1 MPSLGNLWYQLGI
14 KDLTDAD
21 LQRINTKLK
30 NLGAGITLT
39 PEITKALAQ
48 AAVPT
53 GIKIELTPTITNE
66 ALAKAVENK
75 VMKVE
80 VSPLLTN
87 LRKAIKDATTQS
99 PVEIEV
105 GPNVTKLRN
114 LVTNALNRQGY
125 TLNISTV
132 NDSFAK
138 VVQQKLNGRAYTVT
152 IHANAAEIVRSV
164 QASLMQVQSRYFGLQ
179 VSRDILRNSIDQALM
194 GKPFNIQIAVMQDQA
209 RRAVQNALNNARM
222 VGKDEALAFQR
233 LKAGELKAAQAEIAK
248 LKAAHMSAADAAKAH
263 TTASVNLGGAMGSN
277 IRIAGELG
285 SAMASMYSISAARQF
300 LSQVIEIGGEL
311 EHQKIA
317 MDTIFGDKGKTA
329 ELFGQIKGLARQ
341 SPFGVMELTSSVKRL
356 SAYGVEYNE
365 IYDTAKRLA
374 DISAATSVDINRLI
388 LAFGKTKSRGFLDGL
403 EAKQFAYANIPIYE
417 MVRKKLEELEG
428 QAVTTA
434 DVMAR
439 MKKREISFDI
449 VKDVLWDI
457 TDPGGKFYNMQE
469 ALAGSVKTSWKLVKD
484 NIELMFGEIAESSVG
499 GVLKDVAEILQSL
512 TRNWRA
518 LSAVGLT
525 LVSVFGMQKLAT
537 FGLNRAIEQS
547 VGTSVKQ
554 ILVDKQKQAANLRS
568 IRLTQTL
575 TAEEERLIRT
585 SNRLTAE
592 DLKRSFGEEKLSSET
607 ARMLFLTKQLSRE
620 EINRCVSL
628 GLLDAATAKSI
639 TGANMLASAWARAKV
654 AMSGIGQSIGMALG
668 AVFNWTTAIFAAIG
682 AVAMLFQRSSE
693 FNKHAKESSEGV
705 YTKAAEGAENL
716 KKILDGIKPSDGL
729 PTHELTQGIEQ
740 MKQAIK
746 DYSPTPIDDVNN
758 ALIDQKGHVR
768 ELTEQYDIMHK
779 RLLEL
784 AGALDGIADKK
795 TADALESAIK
805 NTKRNF
811 LSDDI
816 EKQYQDLGNAIEDTR
831 NNIVNFERENKT
843 RLHEIVKEAAA
854 LSPEFRKAIAGM
866 TNDEK
871 KFMELAMN
879 SGKYWK
885 QMSADIQDSLREAA
899 NGGFWDEGLQSISR
913 LNPWNAAGR
922 WNNAEEAAKQAAADL
937 VDGFKTE
944 LKNHD
949 TDISQYTEDQLRT
962 IFNTYIN
969 GTQLTTDMKR
979 QMKIDV
985 GVELGISLIEE
996 DPIGDALKEQLK
1008 SLATDNNEIN
1018 SIAQEL
1024 GIKNAKEVLKGALL
1038 TIQYEGY
1045 ESLSPVEKQVVD
1057 KLMADANAKV
1067 MKDLGQTNDQMAS
1080 YLASHPLTQIINIV
1094 YRDRNEPS
1102 DFQKELWNNNPKLK
1116 DHLLIAKDMEWF
1128 SKWTNGSNGY
1138 YDAQQNAQRD
1148 IKAIQQEIAAAGN
1161 ASAEW
1166 KKAKQEELDAMKALA
1181 ADMNLNV
1188 ADSTNSGGK
1197 RGGSKGSSNSD
1208 PFADA
1213 IKERINLLKKAKSEY
1228 ESLSKLVGSVAAAG
1242 QLAASPIFEGLK
1254 ANNFLPAQS
1263 IPQTLDEYEKA
1274 LDELQKM
1281 LTAKG
1286 LKNKKYRELN
1296 VEIEQ
1301 VKFDIKKKR
1310 IEEELKLALDK
1321 VTKEA
1326 ERQLADWNL
1335 YDKVRKATGNK
1346 KLAMNLAFGMNMTGE
1361 TDYVSM
1367 IKKQF
1372 DAVAK
1377 AAGSSLT
1384 YGTVTP
1390 ELLKDAPE
1398 EVRKAYE
1405 KAFSEIQKYHDK
1417 ERNELADM
1425 VAQYKN
1431 TQEEIV
1437 ALTAEAEEKKR
1448 KIRESKDLT
1457 DVQKQQLI
1465 DKIDS
1470 ELNYETFRR
1479 SGEYLK
1485 FFNAIL
1491 SFTGEEAENVGR
1503 KIKQALDD
1511 KLKAGSISAKEYCDE
1526 MEKIDK
1532 QLDKIRSKQGDFG
1545 NFMKGGLQNLF
1556 QKRYEQSESD
1566 YNAAIQNFTDA
1577 KNAFDVAQQ
1586 KGDKAGM
1593 KQAQA
1598 AMDAAGAMKEG
1609 AGAAM
1614 QGAQGAMQTMQ
1625 AIDMIVH
1632 GINDTVQGI
1641 KGAMELITEMAES
1654 YGADTGADT
1663 DWGKANA
1670 FMSTFGEASQHA
1682 TDAWD
1687 ALKSGNVGGVIKGV
1701 IGSVTSWFTG
1711 FNKWHDAKL
1720 QAQIEK
1726 SKKVMEI
1733 LQHGYDALER
1743 RMEHFLG
1750 NGRNVDITGLFNV
1763 DEAKAR
1769 VGEIEEKL
1777 EKKLNKLS
1785 KMDGKAAEN
1794 LAKGTLIGTGVGAA
1808 LGPLGLLAGS
1818 LVGSVVGG
1826 VMDLVNSHK
1835 KRKLIKQINKLY
1847 EEQKR
1852 LLAEI
1857 EAYES
1862 GGTYGLQRQYMKEQL
1877 EELNKQRKAEDK
1889 KKNSDKKALAD
1900 MDDQI
1905 DELTVKIMSFAE
1917 ETAQNLYG
1925 IDLKGWAD
1933 QIGDSLVDAFAK
1945 GEDAAEAF
1953 NKTVGEIMRSV
1964 VSKVISVGIIQ
1975 PMMQD
1980 LQNWLF
1986 GDGTDGYAKGEG
1998 GAFGHDFELQPGEV
2012 ATLGSKLKLM
2022 QNGVGKSKELFD
2034 QINELMGGMLSDT
2047 ESTKNG
2053 LSAGIQGI
2061 TEDSADLLASYLNAV
2076 RADVAQSTREYWPK
2090 LLNEVLPGMSII
2102 AESQLKVQ
2110 EQIASNTL
2118 RNAVAAELIVKSND
2132 NISRL
2137 LVRVTQGTDKFH
2149 VN

>member
-1 MPSLGNLWYQLGI
+1 ML
-14 KDLTDAD
+14 KDMTDAD
-21 LQRINTKLK
+21 LQKLEQKLK
-30 NLGAGITLT
+30 NLGVTVDTSHIRQQIEASVGATPFNAKVSFGNARADLESLFLNNKFGVNAEVIASRLRDSIKATLT
-39 PEITKALAQ
+39 NWSTDA
-48 AAVPT
+48 
-53 GIKIELTPTITNE
+53 TI
-66 ALAKAVENK
+66 LPNK
-75 VMKVE
+75 N
-80 VSPLLTN
+80 N
-87 LRKAIKDATTQS
+87 LRKAVKDALVS
-99 PVEIEV
+99 SGFEV
-105 GPNVTKLRN
+105 NVNR
-114 LVTNALNRQGY
+114 VTGLNATVQKALGSTH
-125 TLNISTV
+125 TLNIDVDPKKLAKAIEKAAKSYNGKDVTV
-132 NDSFAK
+132 AVKEKYLLDSIKAALRSEKFPIRVIVNKAEAQDAVRQALQAAGLQNQGFTASDK
-138 VVQQKLNGRAYTVT
+138 RAWDAQSRRMEAEARAAAASALAQRRLAGA
-152 IHANAAEIVRSV
+152 HNAAQRATDSHIHSSI
-164 QASLMQVQSRYFGLQ
+164 SLG
-179 VSRDILRNSIDQALM
+179 
-194 GKPFNIQIAVMQDQA
+194 
-209 RRAVQNALNNARM
+209 
-222 VGKDEALAFQR
+222 
-233 LKAGELKAAQAEIAK
+233 
-248 LKAAHMSAADAAKAH
+248 SAMR
-263 TTASVNLGGAMGSN
+263 GN

-285 SAMASMYSISAARQF
+285 PMLASAYSVVALKNFMQK
-300 LSQVIEIGGEL
+300 VVEIGGEL
-311 EHQKIA
+311 EKQKLA
-317 MDTIFGDKGKTA
+317 MNAILGNEGFANTITS
-329 ELFGQIKGLARQ
+329 QINSLAVK
-341 SPFGVMELTSSVKRL
+341 SPFGVMELNQYAKQLTAFQIPYNELYDTMKRMADVSAAVGVDMGRIIL
-356 SAYGVEYNE
+356 AYGQVRA
-365 IYDTAKRLA
+365 AK
-374 DISAATSVDINRLI
+374 
-388 LAFGKTKSRGFLDGL
+388 FLKGTEL
-403 EAKQFAYANIPIYE
+403 RQFTEANIPMIDMLAQRFTKLKGE
-417 MVRKKLEELEG
+417 MVSAG
-428 QAVTTA
+428 
-434 DVMAR
+434 DVMD
-439 MKKREISFDI
+439 MISNKEVTFED
-449 VKDVLWDI
+449 VKAVLWEL
-457 TDPGGKFYNMQE
+457 TGEGGRFYNMQE
-469 ALAGSVKTSWKLVKD
+469 VLSESVQAKWKNLAD
-484 NIELMFGEIAESSVG
+484 AIDLMFADIAESTAGPLKGMAELLTALASRWKTIATIIASVAG
-499 GVLKDVAEILQSL
+499 TFGVAKVATLAW
-512 TRNWRA
+512 NAA
-518 LSAVGLT
+518 LSKTT
-525 LVSVFGMQKLAT
+525 LS
-537 FGLNRAIEQS
+537 AIKDAKS
-547 VGTSVKQ
+547 AKQ
-554 ILVDKQKQAANLRS
+554 IETANLRVAS
-568 IRLTQTL
+568 TYRTL
-575 TAEEERLIRT
+575 TAAEQGLIHT
-585 SNRLTAE
+585 KGRLTAAQYVQLAAE
-592 DLKRSFGEEKLSSET
+592 GK
-607 ARMLFLTKQLSRE
+607 LTKEQVLRL
-620 EINRCVSL
+620 IAL
-628 GLLDAATAKSI
+628 KKLDANTIGHLRSVLGITKAEVSAAQATK
-639 TGANMLASAWARAKV
+639 AWRVRIA
-654 AMSGIGQSIGMALG
+654 QLG
-668 AVFNWTTAIFAAIG
+668 ATMRSVGSSIAGFFLNPLTIAMAAIG
-682 AVAMLFQRSSE
+682 TVTALWQKNSE
-693 FNKHAKESSEGV
+693 EMQKAKEIGDNVATSASEGF
-705 YTKAAEGAENL
+705 KNL
-716 KKILDGIKPSDGL
+716 KSSVENFKPGEGL
-729 PTHELTQGIEQ
+729 TDVQLTQGIEQ
-740 MKQAIK
+740 MQQLIK
-746 DYSPTPIDDVNN
+746 DYSPTPIEDINN
-758 ALIDQKGHVR
+758 ALVAQDGHIRSLVGQYWELYERINSLKYAYQELDNRFGGQMVEGALKATDGGNWFTQLFDDNLAENAKDYTNALGRVSDRIAKYSR
-768 ELTEQYDIMHK
+768 EYADNMKNAVIAALNADERFRNAVSGMTSYDEKLRFLAEHSGDYYKAMSAFDADMNKRDNGK
-779 RLLEL
+779 RLDYFSNSSQIQKAHDELLKDTDKFIADYNSRLQQQGINPFLMTPNQKTAVAIAMKSMLAQLEDAGEDAKAIIAKKLEDSWGL
-784 AGALDGIADKK
+784 AGMI
-795 TADALESAIK
+795 
-805 NTKRNF
+805 
-811 LSDDI
+811 
-816 EKQYQDLGNAIEDTR
+816 IEDKIGPSMQEKFR
-831 NNIVNFERENKT
+831 AIVGAST
-843 RLHEIVKEAAA
+843 
-854 LSPEFRKAIAGM
+854 
-866 TNDEK
+866 
-871 KFMELAMN
+871 
-879 SGKYWK
+879 
-885 QMSADIQDSLREAA
+885 
-899 NGGFWDEGLQSISR
+899 DEGVKM
-913 LNPWNAAGR
+913 AAR
-922 WNNAEEAAKQAAADL
+922 KL
-937 VDGFKTE
+937 
-944 LKNHD
+944 
-949 TDISQYTEDQLRT
+949 
-962 IFNTYIN
+962 
-969 GTQLTTDMKR
+969 
-979 QMKIDV
+979 
-985 GVELGISLIEE
+985 
-996 DPIGDALKEQLK
+996 
-1008 SLATDNNEIN
+1008 
-1018 SIAQEL
+1018 
-1024 GIKNAKEVLKGALL
+1024 
-1038 TIQYEGY
+1038 QYEGY
-1045 ESLSPVEKQVVD
+1045 NELSTIEKETVKRLMEQA
-1057 KLMADANAKV
+1057 KRQTMADLKILNSD
-1067 MKDLGQTNDQMAS
+1067 MQN
-1080 YLASHPLTQIINIV
+1080 YLTTHPLSQIITLSYVSDNK
-1094 YRDRNEPS
+1094 PS
-1102 DFQKELWNNNPKLK
+1102 DLAKELVKKHGYPGLTESTNRYVTSWTSDNSVYNARNAAQSALK
-1116 DHLLIAKDMEWF
+1116 AAK
-1128 SKWTNGSNGY
+1128 N
-1138 YDAQQNAQRD
+1138 
-1148 IKAIQQEIAAAGN
+1148 
-1161 ASAEW
+1161 
-1166 KKAKQEELDAMKALA
+1166 ELDAAKKAGAGVKA
-1181 ADMNLNV
+1181 AQKKWDEVWAALEYLGWTDLQTKDKKSNKH
-1188 ADSTNSGGK
+1188 S
-1197 RGGSKGSSNSD
+1197 GSKGTQKD
-1208 PFADA
+1208 KVAEDLKQRFKDIKDA
-1213 IKERINLLKKAKSEY
+1213 WSEFQKW
-1228 ESLSKLVGSVAAAG
+1228 SKTEGREAAAARIG
-1242 QLAASPIFEGLK
+1242 ESGL
-1254 ANNFLPAQS
+1254 FSTLPKDK
-1263 IPQTLDEYEKA
+1263 IPQTVEQYRALVADLEKELRAAGVKGSARESLLNELLKQLLDIDKTVV
-1274 LDELQKM
+1274 DEQ
-1281 LTAKG
+1281 
-1286 LKNKKYRELN
+1286 
-1296 VEIEQ
+1296 
-1301 VKFDIKKKR
+1301 
-1310 IEEELKLALDK
+1310 LKLALDK

-1545 NFMKGGLQNLF
+1545 NFIKGGLQNLF

-1566 YNAAIQNFTDA
+1566 YNAATQNFTDA

-1593 KQAQA
+1593 QQAQA

-1785 KMDGKAAEN
+1785 KMDGKAAKN

-2061 TEDSADLLASYLNAV
+2061 TEDTADLLASYLNAV

-2090 LLNEVLPGMSII
+2090 LLNEALPGMSII

>member
-1 MPSLGNLWYQLGI
+1 ML
-14 KDLTDAD
+14 KDMTDAD
-21 LQRINTKLK
+21 LKKLEQK
-30 NLGAGITLT
+30 LQNLGVSVDTKHLRSSIEAAIGATPFNATVTFGNARASLDAALAGSNKANVEVIASKLHDSINAALDKYTGKALIVPKTKDLRKAVNDALLSAGFEINIGKVKGLT
-39 PEITKALAQ
+39 TTINNALGSDHNIKVSVDPKKLADAIDKAVKSYKGGTQIPLEAKEKILHDSIRKALKSEKFPIKVIVDKAEAQDAVRQALQAAGLQNQGFTASDKRAWDAQSRRMEAEARAAAASALAQ
-48 AAVPT
+48 RR
-53 GIKIELTPTITNE
+53 
-66 ALAKAVENK
+66 LAGA
-75 VMKVE
+75 
-80 VSPLLTN
+80 
-87 LRKAIKDATTQS
+87 
-99 PVEIEV
+99 
-105 GPNVTKLRN
+105 
-114 LVTNALNRQGY
+114 
-125 TLNISTV
+125 
-132 NDSFAK
+132 
-138 VVQQKLNGRAYTVT
+138 
-152 IHANAAEIVRSV
+152 HNAAQRATDSHIHSSI
-164 QASLMQVQSRYFGLQ
+164 SLG
-179 VSRDILRNSIDQALM
+179 
-194 GKPFNIQIAVMQDQA
+194 
-209 RRAVQNALNNARM
+209 
-222 VGKDEALAFQR
+222 
-233 LKAGELKAAQAEIAK
+233 
-248 LKAAHMSAADAAKAH
+248 SAMR
-263 TTASVNLGGAMGSN
+263 GN

-285 SAMASMYSISAARQF
+285 PMLASAYSVVALKNFMQK
-300 LSQVIEIGGEL
+300 VVEIGGEL
-311 EHQKIA
+311 EKQKLA
-317 MDTIFGDKGKTA
+317 MNAILGNEGFANTITS
-329 ELFGQIKGLARQ
+329 QINSLAVK
-341 SPFGVMELTSSVKRL
+341 SPFGVMELNQYAKQLTAFQIPYNELYDTMKRMADVSAAVGVDMGRIIL
-356 SAYGVEYNE
+356 AYGQVRA
-365 IYDTAKRLA
+365 AK
-374 DISAATSVDINRLI
+374 
-388 LAFGKTKSRGFLDGL
+388 FLKGTEL
-403 EAKQFAYANIPIYE
+403 RQFTEANIPMIDMLAQRFTKLKGE
-417 MVRKKLEELEG
+417 MVSAG
-428 QAVTTA
+428 
-434 DVMAR
+434 DVMD
-439 MKKREISFDI
+439 MISNKEVTFED
-449 VKDVLWDI
+449 VKAVLWEL
-457 TDPGGKFYNMQE
+457 TGEGGKFYNMQE
-469 ALAGSVKTSWKLVKD
+469 VLSESVQAKWKNLSD
-484 NIELMFGEIAESSVG
+484 AIDLMFADIAKSTSG
-499 GVLKDVAEILQSL
+499 LLKGLAEILTDLTSQWKTIASVITAAAIAFGSIKVVSLLAARSLDASGTSALKAASNAALLERRNARLAQSYRKLTLEEVLALRKSEPIITLWNKQKAMRQSL
-512 TRNWRA
+512 SAAQFRQLALTRQITKEEWSRMIALGRLSDMQKQVLVTTGVMTQREIANIRTLSGWKKAFLGVGNAMRGVGRAMLSLAASPWTWGMAA
-518 LSAVGLT
+518 LSAVMSLWQKN
-525 LVSVFGMQKLAT
+525 SEEMQK
-537 FGLNRAIEQS
+537 
-547 VGTSVKQ
+547 
-554 ILVDKQKQAANLRS
+554 
-568 IRLTQTL
+568 
-575 TAEEERLIRT
+575 
-585 SNRLTAE
+585 
-592 DLKRSFGEEKLSSET
+592 
-607 ARMLFLTKQLSRE
+607 
-620 EINRCVSL
+620 
-628 GLLDAATAKSI
+628 
-639 TGANMLASAWARAKV
+639 
-654 AMSGIGQSIGMALG
+654 
-668 AVFNWTTAIFAAIG
+668 
-682 AVAMLFQRSSE
+682 
-693 FNKHAKESSEGV
+693 AKEIGDNVATSASEGF
-705 YTKAAEGAENL
+705 KNL
-716 KKILDGIKPSDGL
+716 KSSVENFKPGWGLSD
-729 PTHELTQGIEQ
+729 TQLTQGIEQ
-740 MKQAIK
+740 MQQLIK
-746 DYSPTPIDDVNN
+746 DYSPTPIEDINN
-758 ALIDQKGHVR
+758 ALVAQDGHVR
-768 ELTEQYDIMHK
+768 TLVEQYEILRERINVLKDAYQGLDNHSGGQMVEGALKATDGGNWFTQLFDDNLAENAKDYTNALGRVSDRIAKYSREYSDDMRKAVNAAMNADAGFKKAVSGMSSYDEKLRYLAEHSK
-779 RLLEL
+779 EYAEATKAYGDYQYKSTSATNSGGLNYLSNAGQIEAARKELLKDTDKFIADYNSRLQQQGINPSFMTPQQKAEVAIAMKSMLAQLEDAGEDAKAL
-784 AGALDGIADKK
+784 IAQKLEESWVMTGMIIEDKIGPSMQAKFRTLMGDSAEAGAKSA
-795 TADALESAIK
+795 AIK
-805 NTKRNF
+805 
-811 LSDDI
+811 L
-816 EKQYQDLGNAIEDTR
+816 
-831 NNIVNFERENKT
+831 
-843 RLHEIVKEAAA
+843 
-854 LSPEFRKAIAGM
+854 
-866 TNDEK
+866 
-871 KFMELAMN
+871 
-879 SGKYWK
+879 
-885 QMSADIQDSLREAA
+885 
-899 NGGFWDEGLQSISR
+899 
-913 LNPWNAAGR
+913 
-922 WNNAEEAAKQAAADL
+922 
-937 VDGFKTE
+937 
-944 LKNHD
+944 
-949 TDISQYTEDQLRT
+949 
-962 IFNTYIN
+962 
-969 GTQLTTDMKR
+969 
-979 QMKIDV
+979 
-985 GVELGISLIEE
+985 
-996 DPIGDALKEQLK
+996 
-1008 SLATDNNEIN
+1008 
-1018 SIAQEL
+1018 
-1024 GIKNAKEVLKGALL
+1024 
-1038 TIQYEGY
+1038 QYEGY
-1045 ESLSPVEKQVVD
+1045 DALSDSEKEVVD
-1057 KLMADANAKV
+1057 KLMKQAKTQTMADLKILNSD
-1067 MKDLGQTNDQMAS
+1067 MQN
-1080 YLASHPLTQIINIV
+1080 YLKTHPLSQIITLSYVSDNK
-1094 YRDRNEPS
+1094 PS
-1102 DFQKELWNNNPKLK
+1102 DLAKELVKKHGYPGLTESTNRYVTSWTSDNSVYNARNAAQSALQA
-1116 DHLLIAKDMEWF
+1116 AK
-1128 SKWTNGSNGY
+1128 N
-1138 YDAQQNAQRD
+1138 
-1148 IKAIQQEIAAAGN
+1148 
-1161 ASAEW
+1161 
-1166 KKAKQEELDAMKALA
+1166 ELDAAKKAGAGVEA
-1181 ADMNLNV
+1181 AQKKWDEVWAALEYLGWTDLQTKDQKSNKH
-1188 ADSTNSGGK
+1188 S
-1197 RGGSKGSSNSD
+1197 GSKGTQKDKVAENLKQRFKD
-1208 PFADA
+1208 IKDA
-1213 IKERINLLKKAKSEY
+1213 WSEFQKW
-1228 ESLSKLVGSVAAAG
+1228 SKTEGREAAAARIG
-1242 QLAASPIFEGLK
+1242 ESGL
-1254 ANNFLPAQS
+1254 FSTLPKDK
-1263 IPQTLDEYEKA
+1263 IPQTVEQYRALVADLEKELRAAGVKGSARESLLNELLKQLLDIDKTVV
-1274 LDELQKM
+1274 DEQ
-1281 LTAKG
+1281 
-1286 LKNKKYRELN
+1286 
-1296 VEIEQ
+1296 
-1301 VKFDIKKKR
+1301 
-1310 IEEELKLALDK
+1310 LKLALDK

-2061 TEDSADLLASYLNAV
+2061 TEDTADLLASYLNAV

-2090 LLNEVLPGMSII
+2090 LLNEALPGMSII

>member
-1 MPSLGNLWYQLGI
+1 MLKDMTDAELNQIKQKLQNLGVSVDTKHLRSSIEAAIGATPFNATVTFGNARASLDAALAGSNKANVEVIASKLHDSINAALDKYTGKAI
-14 KDLTDAD
+14 IVPKTKDLRKAVNDALMSAGFEINIGKVKGLTTTINNALGSD
-21 LQRINTKLK
+21 HNIKVSVDPKKLADAIDKAVKSYKGGTQIPLEAKEKILHDSIRKALKSEKFPIKVIVDKAEAQDAVRQALQA
-30 NLGAGITLT
+30 AGLQNQGFTASDKRAWDAQSRRM
-39 PEITKALAQ
+39 EAEARAAAASALAQ
-48 AAVPT
+48 RR
-53 GIKIELTPTITNE
+53 
-66 ALAKAVENK
+66 LAGA
-75 VMKVE
+75 
-80 VSPLLTN
+80 
-87 LRKAIKDATTQS
+87 
-99 PVEIEV
+99 
-105 GPNVTKLRN
+105 
-114 LVTNALNRQGY
+114 
-125 TLNISTV
+125 
-132 NDSFAK
+132 
-138 VVQQKLNGRAYTVT
+138 
-152 IHANAAEIVRSV
+152 HNAAQRATDSHIHSSI
-164 QASLMQVQSRYFGLQ
+164 SLG
-179 VSRDILRNSIDQALM
+179 
-194 GKPFNIQIAVMQDQA
+194 
-209 RRAVQNALNNARM
+209 
-222 VGKDEALAFQR
+222 
-233 LKAGELKAAQAEIAK
+233 
-248 LKAAHMSAADAAKAH
+248 SAMR
-263 TTASVNLGGAMGSN
+263 GN

-285 SAMASMYSISAARQF
+285 PMLASAYSVVALKNFMQK
-300 LSQVIEIGGEL
+300 VVEIGGEL
-311 EHQKIA
+311 EKQKLA
-317 MDTIFGDKGKTA
+317 MNAILGNEGFANTITS
-329 ELFGQIKGLARQ
+329 QINTLAVK
-341 SPFGVMELTSSVKRL
+341 SPFGVMELNQYAKQLTAFQIPYNELYDTMKRMADVSAAVGVDMGRIIL
-356 SAYGVEYNE
+356 AYGQVRA
-365 IYDTAKRLA
+365 AK
-374 DISAATSVDINRLI
+374 
-388 LAFGKTKSRGFLDGL
+388 FLKGTEL
-403 EAKQFAYANIPIYE
+403 RQFTEANIPMIDMLAQRFTKLKGE
-417 MVRKKLEELEG
+417 MVSAG
-428 QAVTTA
+428 
-434 DVMAR
+434 DVMD
-439 MKKREISFDI
+439 MISNKEVTFED
-449 VKDVLWDI
+449 VKAVLWEL
-457 TDPGGKFYNMQE
+457 TGEGGKFYNMQE
-469 ALAGSVKTSWKLVKD
+469 VLSESVQAKWKNLSD
-484 NIELMFGEIAESSVG
+484 AIDLMFADIAESTAGPLKGMAELLTALASRWKTIATIIASVAG
-499 GVLKDVAEILQSL
+499 TFGVAKVATLAW
-512 TRNWRA
+512 NAA
-518 LSAVGLT
+518 LSKTT
-525 LVSVFGMQKLAT
+525 LS
-537 FGLNRAIEQS
+537 AIKDAKS
-547 VGTSVKQ
+547 AKQ
-554 ILVDKQKQAANLRS
+554 IETANLRVAS
-568 IRLTQTL
+568 TYRTL
-575 TAEEERLIRT
+575 TAAEQGLIHT
-585 SNRLTAE
+585 KGRLTAAQYVQLAAE
-592 DLKRSFGEEKLSSET
+592 GK
-607 ARMLFLTKQLSRE
+607 LTKEQVLRL
-620 EINRCVSL
+620 IAL
-628 GLLDAATAKSI
+628 KKLDANTIGHLRSVLGITKAEVSAAQATK
-639 TGANMLASAWARAKV
+639 AWRVRIA
-654 AMSGIGQSIGMALG
+654 QLG
-668 AVFNWTTAIFAAIG
+668 ATMRSVGSSIAGFFLNPLTIAMAAIG
-682 AVAMLFQRSSE
+682 TVTALWQKNSEEMQR
-693 FNKHAKESSEGV
+693 AKEIGDNVATSASEGSKKL
-705 YTKAAEGAENL
+705 KADIENF
-716 KKILDGIKPSDGL
+716 KL
-729 PTHELTQGIEQ
+729 PWNLTDTQLTQGIEQ
-740 MKQAIK
+740 MQQLIK
-746 DYSPTPIDDVNN
+746 DYSPTPIEDINN
-758 ALIDQKGHVR
+758 ALVAQDGHIHT
-768 ELTEQYDIMHK
+768 LIEQYEILRERINSLKDAYQGLDNRFGGQMVEGALKATDGGNWFTQLFDDNLAENAKDYTNALGRVTDRIAKYSREYADNMKNAVIAALNADERFRNAVSGMTSYDEKLRFLAEHSGDYYKAMSAFDADMNKRDNGK
-779 RLLEL
+779 RLDYFANSSQIQKAHDELLKDTDKFIADYNSRLQQQGINPFLMTPNQKTAVAIAMKSMLAQLEDAGEDAKAIIAKKLEDSWGL
-784 AGALDGIADKK
+784 AGMI
-795 TADALESAIK
+795 
-805 NTKRNF
+805 
-811 LSDDI
+811 
-816 EKQYQDLGNAIEDTR
+816 IEDKIGPSMQEKFR
-831 NNIVNFERENKT
+831 AIVGAST
-843 RLHEIVKEAAA
+843 
-854 LSPEFRKAIAGM
+854 
-866 TNDEK
+866 
-871 KFMELAMN
+871 
-879 SGKYWK
+879 
-885 QMSADIQDSLREAA
+885 
-899 NGGFWDEGLQSISR
+899 DEGVKM
-913 LNPWNAAGR
+913 AAR
-922 WNNAEEAAKQAAADL
+922 KL
-937 VDGFKTE
+937 
-944 LKNHD
+944 
-949 TDISQYTEDQLRT
+949 
-962 IFNTYIN
+962 
-969 GTQLTTDMKR
+969 
-979 QMKIDV
+979 
-985 GVELGISLIEE
+985 
-996 DPIGDALKEQLK
+996 
-1008 SLATDNNEIN
+1008 
-1018 SIAQEL
+1018 
-1024 GIKNAKEVLKGALL
+1024 
-1038 TIQYEGY
+1038 QYEGY
-1045 ESLSPVEKQVVD
+1045 NALSAAEKETVK
-1057 KLMADANAKV
+1057 KLMEQAKGQT
-1067 MKDLGQTNDQMAS
+1067 MADLGILNSDMQN
-1080 YLASHPLTQIINIV
+1080 YLTAHPLTQLITLAFVSDKPSELATELVKKYGYPGLTESTNRYVTSWTSDNSV
-1094 YRDRNEPS
+1094 YNARNAAQS
-1102 DFQKELWNNNPKLK
+1102 ALK
-1116 DHLLIAKDMEWF
+1116 AAK
-1128 SKWTNGSNGY
+1128 N
-1138 YDAQQNAQRD
+1138 
-1148 IKAIQQEIAAAGN
+1148 
-1161 ASAEW
+1161 
-1166 KKAKQEELDAMKALA
+1166 ELDAAKKAGAGVKA
-1181 ADMNLNV
+1181 AQKKWDEVWAALEYLGWTDLQTKDQKPNKH
-1188 ADSTNSGGK
+1188 S
-1197 RGGSKGSSNSD
+1197 GSKGTQKD
-1208 PFADA
+1208 KVAEDLKQRFKDIKDA
-1213 IKERINLLKKAKSEY
+1213 WSEFQKW
-1228 ESLSKLVGSVAAAG
+1228 SKTEGREAAAARIG
-1242 QLAASPIFEGLK
+1242 ESGL
-1254 ANNFLPAQS
+1254 FSTLPKDK
-1263 IPQTLDEYEKA
+1263 IPQTVEQYRALVADLEKELRAAGVKGSARESLLNELLKQLLDIDKTVV
-1274 LDELQKM
+1274 DEQ
-1281 LTAKG
+1281 
-1286 LKNKKYRELN
+1286 
-1296 VEIEQ
+1296 
-1301 VKFDIKKKR
+1301 
-1310 IEEELKLALDK
+1310 LKLALDK

-1346 KLAMNLAFGMNMTGE
+1346 QLAMNLAFGMNMTGE

-1566 YNAAIQNFTDA
+1566 YNAATQNFTDA

-1785 KMDGKAAEN
+1785 KMDGKAAKN

-2061 TEDSADLLASYLNAV
+2061 TEDTADLLASYLNAV

-2090 LLNEVLPGMSII
+2090 LLNEALPGMSII

>member
-1 MPSLGNLWYQLGI
+1 ML
-14 KDLTDAD
+14 KDMTDAD
-21 LQRINTKLK
+21 LQKLEQKLK
-30 NLGAGITLT
+30 NLGVTVDTSHIRQQIEASVGATPFNAKVSFGNARADLESLFLNNKFGVNAEVIASRLRDSIKATLT
-39 PEITKALAQ
+39 NWSTDA
-48 AAVPT
+48 
-53 GIKIELTPTITNE
+53 TI
-66 ALAKAVENK
+66 LPNK
-75 VMKVE
+75 N
-80 VSPLLTN
+80 N
-87 LRKAIKDATTQS
+87 LRKAVKDALVS
-99 PVEIEV
+99 SGFEV
-105 GPNVTKLRN
+105 NVNR
-114 LVTNALNRQGY
+114 VTGLNA
-125 TLNISTV
+125 T
-132 NDSFAK
+132 
-138 VVQQKLNGRAYTVT
+138 
-152 IHANAAEIVRSV
+152 
-164 QASLMQVQSRYFGLQ
+164 
-179 VSRDILRNSIDQALM
+179 
-194 GKPFNIQIAVMQDQA
+194 
-209 RRAVQNALNNARM
+209 VQNALGSTHTLNIDVDPKKLAKAIEKAAKSYN
-222 VGKDEALAFQR
+222 GKDVTVAVKEKYLLDSIKAALRSEKFPIRVIVDKAEAQDAVRQALQAAGLQNQGFTASDKRAWDAQSRRMEAEARAAAASALAQR
-233 LKAGELKAAQAEIAK
+233 RLAGAHNAAQRATDSHIHSSIS
-248 LKAAHMSAADAAKAH
+248 LGSAMR
-263 TTASVNLGGAMGSN
+263 GN

-285 SAMASMYSISAARQF
+285 PMLASAYSVVALKNFMQK
-300 LSQVIEIGGEL
+300 VVEIGGEL
-311 EHQKIA
+311 EKQKLA
-317 MDTIFGDKGKTA
+317 MNAILGNEGFANTITS
-329 ELFGQIKGLARQ
+329 QINSLAVK
-341 SPFGVMELTSSVKRL
+341 SPFGVMELNQYAKQLTAFQIPYNELYDTMKRMADVSAAVGVDMGRIIL
-356 SAYGVEYNE
+356 AYGQVRA
-365 IYDTAKRLA
+365 AK
-374 DISAATSVDINRLI
+374 
-388 LAFGKTKSRGFLDGL
+388 FLKGTEL
-403 EAKQFAYANIPIYE
+403 RQFTEANIPMID
-417 MVRKKLEELEG
+417 MLAQRFTKLKGEIVSAG
-428 QAVTTA
+428 
-434 DVMAR
+434 DVMD
-439 MKKREISFDI
+439 MISNKEVTFED
-449 VKDVLWDI
+449 VKAVLWEL
-457 TDPGGKFYNMQE
+457 TGEGGRFYNMQE
-469 ALAGSVKTSWKLVKD
+469 VLSESVQAKWKNLSD
-484 NIELMFGEIAESSVG
+484 AIDLMFADIAESTAGPLKGMAELLTALASRWKTIATIIASVAG
-499 GVLKDVAEILQSL
+499 TFGVAKVATLAW
-512 TRNWRA
+512 NAA
-518 LSAVGLT
+518 LSKTT
-525 LVSVFGMQKLAT
+525 LS
-537 FGLNRAIEQS
+537 AIKDAKS
-547 VGTSVKQ
+547 AKQ
-554 ILVDKQKQAANLRS
+554 IETANLRVAS
-568 IRLTQTL
+568 TYRTL
-575 TAEEERLIRT
+575 TAAEQGLIHT
-585 SNRLTAE
+585 KGRLTAAQYVQLAAE
-592 DLKRSFGEEKLSSET
+592 GK
-607 ARMLFLTKQLSRE
+607 LTKEQVLRL
-620 EINRCVSL
+620 IAL
-628 GLLDAATAKSI
+628 KKLDANTIGHLRSVLGITKAEVSAAQATK
-639 TGANMLASAWARAKV
+639 AWRVRIA
-654 AMSGIGQSIGMALG
+654 QLG
-668 AVFNWTTAIFAAIG
+668 ATMRSVGSSIAGFFLNPLTIAMAAIG
-682 AVAMLFQRSSE
+682 TVTALWQKNSEEMQR
-693 FNKHAKESSEGV
+693 AKEIGDNVATSASEGSKKL
-705 YTKAAEGAENL
+705 KADIENF
-716 KKILDGIKPSDGL
+716 KL
-729 PTHELTQGIEQ
+729 PWNLTDTQLTQGIEQ
-740 MKQAIK
+740 MQQLIK
-746 DYSPTPIDDVNN
+746 DYSPTPIEDINN
-758 ALIDQKGHVR
+758 ALVAQDGHIRSLVGQYWELR
-768 ELTEQYDIMHK
+768 ERIISLKDAYQ
-779 RLLEL
+779 EL
-784 AGALDGIADKK
+784 DNRFGGQMVEGALKATDGGNWFTQLFDDNLAENAKNYTDALGRVSDRIAKYSREYSDDMRKAVNAAMNADAGFKKAVSGMSSYDEKLRYLAEHSKEYAEATKAYGDYQYKSTSATNSGGLNYLSNAGQIEAARKELLKDTDKFIADYNSRLQQQGINPFLMTPNQK
-795 TADALESAIK
+795 TAVAIAMKSMLAQLEDAGEDAKAIIAKKLEDSWDMAGMI
-805 NTKRNF
+805 
-811 LSDDI
+811 
-816 EKQYQDLGNAIEDTR
+816 IEDKIGPSMQAKFR
-831 NNIVNFERENKT
+831 AIVGAST
-843 RLHEIVKEAAA
+843 
-854 LSPEFRKAIAGM
+854 
-866 TNDEK
+866 
-871 KFMELAMN
+871 
-879 SGKYWK
+879 
-885 QMSADIQDSLREAA
+885 
-899 NGGFWDEGLQSISR
+899 DEGVKM
-913 LNPWNAAGR
+913 AAR
-922 WNNAEEAAKQAAADL
+922 KL
-937 VDGFKTE
+937 
-944 LKNHD
+944 
-949 TDISQYTEDQLRT
+949 
-962 IFNTYIN
+962 
-969 GTQLTTDMKR
+969 
-979 QMKIDV
+979 
-985 GVELGISLIEE
+985 
-996 DPIGDALKEQLK
+996 
-1008 SLATDNNEIN
+1008 
-1018 SIAQEL
+1018 
-1024 GIKNAKEVLKGALL
+1024 
-1038 TIQYEGY
+1038 QYEGY
-1045 ESLSPVEKQVVD
+1045 NELSTMEKETVKRLMEQA
-1057 KLMADANAKV
+1057 KRQTMAD
-1067 MKDLGQTNDQMAS
+1067 LGILNSDMQN
-1080 YLASHPLTQIINIV
+1080 YLTAHPLSQIITLSYVSDNK
-1094 YRDRNEPS
+1094 PS
-1102 DFQKELWNNNPKLK
+1102 DLAKELVKKHGYPSLTESTNRYVTSWTSDNSVYNARNAAQSALQA
-1116 DHLLIAKDMEWF
+1116 AK
-1128 SKWTNGSNGY
+1128 K
-1138 YDAQQNAQRD
+1138 
-1148 IKAIQQEIAAAGN
+1148 
-1161 ASAEW
+1161 
-1166 KKAKQEELDAMKALA
+1166 ELDAAKKAGAGVEA
-1181 ADMNLNV
+1181 AQKEWDEVWAALEYLGWTDLQTKDQKSNKH
-1188 ADSTNSGGK
+1188 S
-1197 RGGSKGSSNSD
+1197 GSKGTQKD
-1208 PFADA
+1208 KVAEDLKQRFKDIKDA
-1213 IKERINLLKKAKSEY
+1213 WSEFQKW
-1228 ESLSKLVGSVAAAG
+1228 SKTEGREAAAARIG
-1242 QLAASPIFEGLK
+1242 ESGL
-1254 ANNFLPAQS
+1254 FSTLPKDK
-1263 IPQTLDEYEKA
+1263 IPQTVEQYRALVADLEKELRAAGVKGSARESLLNELLKQLLDIDKTVV
-1274 LDELQKM
+1274 DEQ
-1281 LTAKG
+1281 
-1286 LKNKKYRELN
+1286 
-1296 VEIEQ
+1296 
-1301 VKFDIKKKR
+1301 
-1310 IEEELKLALDK
+1310 LKLALDK

-1405 KAFSEIQKYHDK
+1405 KAFSEIQEYHDK

-1545 NFMKGGLQNLF
+1545 NFIKGGLQNLF

-1566 YNAAIQNFTDA
+1566 YNAATQNFTDA

-1593 KQAQA
+1593 QQAQA

-1785 KMDGKAAEN
+1785 KMDGKAAKN

-2061 TEDSADLLASYLNAV
+2061 TEDTADLLASYLNAV

-2090 LLNEVLPGMSII
+2090 LLNEALPGMSII

>member
-80 VSPLLTN
+80 VLPLLTN

-138 VVQQKLNGRAYTVT
+138 VVQQKLNGKAYTVT

-233 LKAGELKAAQAEIAK
+233 LKAGEFKAAQAEIAK

-439 MKKREISFDI
+439 MKRREISFDI

-512 TRNWRA
+512 TRNWRT

-537 FGLNRAIEQS
+537 FGLNRAIERS

-729 PTHELTQGIEQ
+729 STHELSQGIEQ

-843 RLHEIVKEAAA
+843 ILHEIVKEAAA

-922 WNNAEEAAKQAAADL
+922 WNNAEEVAKQAAADL

-1008 SLATDNNEIN
+1008 SLATDDNEIN

-1067 MKDLGQTNDQMAS
+1067 MKDLGQTNAQMAS

-1102 DFQKELWNNNPKLK
+1102 DLQKELWNNNPKLK

-1188 ADSTNSGGK
+1188 SDSTNSGGK
-1197 RGGSKGSSNSD
+1197 RGGSKGSSNRD

-1228 ESLSKLVGSVAAAG
+1228 ESLAKLIGKEAASG
-1242 QLAASPIFEGLK
+1242 KLADSPIFEGLK

-1346 KLAMNLAFGMNMTGE
+1346 KLAMNLAFGINAEGQ
-1361 TDYVSM
+1361 TDYVQM
-1367 IKKQF
+1367 IKERF
-1372 DAVAK
+1372 NAIAK
-1377 AAGSSLT
+1377 AGKSTLT
-1384 YGTVTP
+1384 FDTATP
-1390 ELLKDAPE
+1390 ELLAAAPE
-1398 EVRKAYE
+1398 EVRKAWE
-1405 KAFSEIQKYHDK
+1405 KANDDILKYFDQQRVEAADLYNEYQTLADKITAINGKRQRALEALNGKHDDGNGNMVYNVANPDERNRMAALINSSADWEIYRQGEDYLRFFSSIYSLALNDVRRIGETIKLHLNEQFREGKLNIKEYADEIRKVNEQIQKAENAKSPFLMRVTSGKKGEIDRKIETEEGKLFSSPEYK
-1417 ERNELADM
+1417 EAIARQIAAYRSLNELKQRGVKESDEEYQNAAKIAAASDTQLSNLTKSVDRLREQKRQLED
-1425 VAQYKN
+1425 VATIFTYISQQSRGMGDIFNDIK
-1431 TQEEIV
+1431 TIAKSTGTDV
-1437 ALTAEAEEKKR
+1437 DSDRFDTAEA
-1448 KIRESKDLT
+1448 LVNT
-1457 DVQKQQLI
+1457 MMAVANGMQKFNEALSNEDYAGMAAAVSSI
-1465 DKIDS
+1465 AAS
-1470 ELNYETFRR
+1470 AT
-1479 SGEYLK
+1479 SGE
-1485 FFNAIL
+1485 
-1491 SFTGEEAENVGR
+1491 ENKHDRKKSR
-1503 KIKQALDD
+1503 KIK
-1511 KLKAGSISAKEYCDE
+1511 KAAAEF
-1526 MEKIDK
+1526 K
-1532 QLDKIRSKQGDFG
+1532 QL
-1545 NFMKGGLQNLF
+1545 
-1556 QKRYEQSESD
+1556 
-1566 YNAAIQNFTDA
+1566 
-1577 KNAFDVAQQ
+1577 
-1586 KGDKAGM
+1586 
-1593 KQAQA
+1593 QAV
-1598 AMDAAGAMKEG
+1598 
-1609 AGAAM
+1609 
-1614 QGAQGAMQTMQ
+1614 
-1625 AIDMIVH
+1625 ID
-1632 GINDTVQGI
+1632 
-1641 KGAMELITEMAES
+1641 
-1654 YGADTGADT
+1654 
-1663 DWGKANA
+1663 
-1670 FMSTFGEASQHA
+1670 
-1682 TDAWD
+1682 
-1687 ALKSGNVGGVIKGV
+1687 GV
-1701 IGSVTSWFTG
+1701 
-1711 FNKWHDAKL
+1711 N
-1720 QAQIEK
+1720 
-1726 SKKVMEI
+1726 
-1733 LQHGYDALER
+1733 R

-1750 NGRNVDITGLFNV
+1750 NGKGVMTDAIQKDIDALNTLKEGTSEYERTL
-1763 DEAKAR
+1763 KR
-1769 VGEIEEKL
+1769 VNAYNEGGAYSYQRQLMEEQ
-1777 EKKLNKLS
+1777 
-1785 KMDGKAAEN
+1785 MDALQKQYDAEN
-1794 LAKGTLIGTGVGAA
+1794 SKKDKDVEAMQDMQNQ
-1808 LGPLGLLAGS
+1808 
-1818 LVGSVVGG
+1818 
-1826 VMDLVNSHK
+1826 MDEL
-1835 KRKLIKQINKLY
+1835 RDQMLY
-1847 EEQKR
+1847 F
-1852 LLAEI
+1852 
-1857 EAYES
+1857 
-1862 GGTYGLQRQYMKEQL
+1862 
-1877 EELNKQRKAEDK
+1877 AEDVA
-1889 KKNSDKKALAD
+1889 ND
-1900 MDDQI
+1900 
-1905 DELTVKIMSFAE
+1905 
-1917 ETAQNLYG
+1917 LYG
-1925 IDLKGWAD
+1925 IDLKGWAS
-1933 QIGDSLVDAFAK
+1933 QLGDGLFEAWKK
-1945 GEDAAEAF
+1945 GEDGAEAF
-1953 NKTVGEIMRSV
+1953 KRTAMDILGQVMNKVLTIGLLE
-1964 VSKVISVGIIQ
+1964 

-1980 LQNWLF
+1980 LSDYLF
-1986 GDGTDGYAKGEG
+1986 GTDEERKANNGKA
-1998 GAFGHDFELQPGEV
+1998 GAFGTDFELKPDELEKVGEYLMKGLEGV
-2012 ATLGSKLKLM
+2012 DAYNSALDTLDDFMKNKYGISMKGDEESK
-2022 QNGVGKSKELFD
+2022 S
-2034 QINELMGGMLSDT
+2034 
-2047 ESTKNG
+2047 G
-2053 LSAGIQGI
+2053 LSAGIQSV
-2061 TEDSADLLASYLNAV
+2061 TEDTADLLASYLNAV

-2090 LLNEVLPGMSII
+2090 LLNEALPGMSII